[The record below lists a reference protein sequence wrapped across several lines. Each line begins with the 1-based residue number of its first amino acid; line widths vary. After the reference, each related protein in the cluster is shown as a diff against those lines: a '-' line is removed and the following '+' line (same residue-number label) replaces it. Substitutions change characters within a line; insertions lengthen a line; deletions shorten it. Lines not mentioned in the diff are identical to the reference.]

1 MVGLETMSDLG
12 RLVWLSGVLDGL
24 DDVDDIAGS
33 AEDFDGIDGGVTDE
47 VPAVFTNIWLVGFI

>member
-1 MVGLETMSDLG
+1 MSDLG